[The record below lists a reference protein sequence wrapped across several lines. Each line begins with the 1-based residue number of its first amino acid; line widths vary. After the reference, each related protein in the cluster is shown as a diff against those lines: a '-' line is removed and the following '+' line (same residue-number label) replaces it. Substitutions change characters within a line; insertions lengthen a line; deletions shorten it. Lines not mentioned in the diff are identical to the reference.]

1 MSYLNAV
8 LRTLFDAL
16 LYPFREM
23 PPLVG
28 LLLVSIPVS
37 IGMLLIFKVTSDQ
50 DRLAAVKRSIH
61 ACLFEIR
68 LFNDDMRAIF
78 RAQLE
83 ILRHN
88 MSYLRLTLVPM
99 LWVIIPLVFVLGQLE
114 YYYAYRGLE
123 PGQTALVKVGLK
135 EGEASAS
142 SKPAI
147 GLEVPPGIRLE
158 TPGVWIPT
166 ESEMVWRIAA
176 ESPGDYELR
185 VRIGSGTESKSLRVS
200 DEVVRLSPARLEP
213 TFVNQLLYP
222 AEPPLPGGSPLR
234 SIAVTYQGRD
244 VGLFGIEGHWV
255 ISFFILTIVFAFA
268 LRGWMGVTI

>member
-8 LRTLFDAL
+8 LRALFDAV
-16 LYPFREM
+16 LYPFRDL
-23 PPLVG
+23 PPLAG
-28 LLLVSIPVS
+28 LLLVSLPVS
-37 IGMLLIFKVTSDQ
+37 AGMLVIFKLTSDQ
-50 DRLAAVKRSIH
+50 DRLARVKRSIH

-78 RAQLE
+78 RAQIE

-88 MSYLRLTLVPM
+88 MSYLLLTLVPM
-99 LWVIIPLVFVLGQLE
+99 LWVIVPLFLVVAQLQFH
-114 YYYAYRGLE
+114 YGYSGLS
-123 PGQTALVKVGLK
+123 PGQTALVKVELK

-166 ESEMVWRIAA
+166 ENEMVWRIAA
-176 ESPGDYELR
+176 ERPGDYELR
-185 VRIGSGTESKSLRVS
+185 VRIGSGTESKSLSVS
-200 DEVVRLSPARLEP
+200 DAVIRLSPSRLEP
-213 TFVNQLLYP
+213 TLANQLLYP

-234 SIAVTYQGRD
+234 SIAVTYPDRG
-244 VGLFGIEGHWV
+244 VGLFGIEGHWL
-255 ISFFILTIVFAFA
+255 IAFFVLTIVFAFA